1 MAKSTG
7 TGKAK
12 EKYAPKEYYCFK
24 CGAKFTKREGNFPKV
39 RSEMYS
45 ANDGFLPW
53 CKNCINERFGEY
65 EEQFGT
71 NEALHRMCLL
81 LNMYWSQKVLDMVNN
96 NGSATTSNI
105 MTYIK
110 MANLNQIKCTSYDE
124 YLAEEATPGAI
135 TSLDDFQ
142 ERKTNGQTTTPE
154 KLIEKFGTGFT
165 DEEYRLM
172 ESHYKML
179 TKNLE
184 NIDFIQETLI
194 RDLCL
199 IKSQQSRSIMDKEAD
214 KFDKFTKLYQTTLN
228 SAKVRSSDTQVGKD
242 DTFGAYLA
250 YIESHCPA
258 DIYMDKLK
266 YWDVLGT
273 SEYAERHIFRPMKN
287 WFTGSK
293 DKDKEFYIEDETDNL
308 S

>member
-165 DEEYRLM
+165 DDEYKFM

-179 TKNLE
+179 TKNLD

-194 RDLCL
+194 RDLCST
-199 IKSQQSRSIMDKEAD
+199 KVQQSRATNDKDMDRIEKCM
-214 KFDKFTKLYQTTLN
+214 KLYSYTLDK
-228 SAKVRSSDTQVGKD
+228 AKVRNSDAQIGRD
-242 DTFGAYLA
+242 DAFGNWLG
-250 YIESHCPA
+250 YISAHNPE
-258 DIYMDKLK
+258 DYYKDKLQ

-273 SEYAERHIFRPMKN
+273 LEYGERHIYRPIKN
-287 WFTGSK
+287 WVTGSK
-293 DKDKEFYIEDETDNL
+293 DKDKEFFIGDGETE
-308 S
+308 